1 MRRVLSLLVLLIG
14 GIGVFTSQSL
24 FAERMQ
30 VSASDQV
37 NLIQKILKQDR
48 TIAKQ
53 SDGVITIGLV
63 YFTGDSRLVEAEK
76 TEIINAFHNLDG
88 QTIKGKKITSVEI
101 KFDNMGSFQQECA
114 SKNVDILYIMPAE
127 KTKVRPITQYTAQQ
141 KILTITGMI
150 DHMTQWVS
158 IAVSKAG
165 DSNKIFLNLE
175 QSKTEGA
182 SFPANFLKITQM
194 VSPN

>member
-1 MRRVLSLLVLLIG
+1 MRRVFTILILMIV
-14 GIGVFTSQSL
+14 GIGIFNSQSL
-24 FAERMQ
+24 FAERMPVPAVDQ
-30 VSASDQV
+30 VS
-37 NLIQKILKQDR
+37 LIQKILKQDR

-63 YFTGDSRLVEAEK
+63 YFSGDSRLVEAEK
-76 TEIINAFHNLDG
+76 TEIINAFHYLDG
-88 QTIKGKKITSVEI
+88 QTIKGEKIKNVEI
-101 KFDNMGSFQQECA
+101 QFDDMGSFKQQCA
-114 SKNVDILYIMPAE
+114 TNNVDILYIMPAE
-127 KTKVRPITQYTAQQ
+127 KTKVRPVTQYTAQQ

-158 IAVSKAG
+158 IAVAKAG